1 MKKITCFLFLFAC
14 MYATTSFGQNAF
26 KIPSQNWSLEIDLSG
41 FEIEKVSYSPDSTV
55 LQVSATNKKNN
66 LSLSIFIEK
75 TQSDGD
81 KIACREY
88 YWSKSQKSPLA
99 KENVKKYE
107 TPNLAIV
114 EHDTK
119 SFKGQVVN
127 FHSVN
132 AYAANKGYWIDV
144 HISKTGYSEADKAI
158 FEKLLH
164 SIAIKEEA

>member
-1 MKKITCFLFLFAC
+1 MKHFLLLFVWL
-14 MYATTSFGQNAF
+14 YAATSFGQNTF

-41 FEIEKVSYSPDSTV
+41 FEIEKVGYSPDSTM
-55 LQVSATNKKNN
+55 LQVSAINKKT
-66 LSLSIFIEK
+66 SMALSIFIEK

-81 KIACREY
+81 KISCREY

-107 TPNLAIV
+107 TQHLAIV

-119 SFKGQVVN
+119 SFNGQVVN
-127 FHSVN
+127 FHSLN

-144 HISKTGYSEADKAI
+144 HISKTGYTKADNI
-158 FEKLLH
+158 LFEKILA
-164 SIAIKEEA
+164 SILIKEEA